1 MFEETQE
8 KMRRVLTILQTD
20 LSSIRTSQATPALVE
35 NIPVEAYEGA
45 GKLRV
50 KELAT
55 VTVEGYSTILVRPW
69 DQGVATKIVQAVERA
84 NIGLT
89 PVISGGFIRMVI
101 PPLSLERRQEY
112 IKLMR
117 RKLEATRVMIRQI
130 RAEERASIHEQK
142 EKGELSEDE
151 SFSREEMLQKLT
163 DEFIEKIDSLGK
175 NKEIELGTV

>member
-1 MFEETQE
+1 MFEEEQE
-8 KMRRVLTILQTD
+8 KMKRVLVILQTD
-20 LSSIRTSQATPALVE
+20 LSSIRTSQVAPALVE
-35 NIPVEAYEGA
+35 NISVEAYEGA

-50 KELAT
+50 KELAA
-55 VTVEGYSTILVRPW
+55 VTVEGHNTILVRPW
-69 DQGVATKIVQAVERA
+69 DQGVIVKIVQAIEKA

-89 PVISGGFIRMVI
+89 PVISSGFIRIVV

-117 RKLEATRVMIRQI
+117 RKLEATRIMIRQI
-130 RAEERASIHEQK
+130 RAEERANIREQRG
-142 EKGELSEDE
+142 KGELGEDE

-163 DEFIEKIDSLGK
+163 DEFMEKIDNLGK

>member
-1 MFEETQE
+1 MFEKAQE
-8 KMRRVLTILQTD
+8 KMRRVLATLQID

-45 GKLRV
+45 GKLRI
-50 KELAT
+50 KELAA
-55 VTVEGYSTILVRPW
+55 VTIEGHSVILVRPW
-69 DQGVATKIVQAVERA
+69 DQKVAAKIVQAVEMA

-89 PVISGGFIRMVI
+89 PAISGGFVRIVI
-101 PPLSLERRQEY
+101 PSLSLERRQEY

-130 RAEERASIHEQK
+130 RAEERVGIREQK

-151 SFSREEMLQKLT
+151 SFSQGETLQKLT
-163 DEFIEKIDSLGK
+163 DEFVEKIDSLGK
-175 NKEIELGTV
+175 NKEVELGTV

>member
-1 MFEETQE
+1 MFEEIRE
-8 KMRRVLTILQTD
+8 KMQRVLNTLQTD
-20 LSSIRTSQATPALVE
+20 LSSIRTSRATPALVE
-35 NIPVEAYEGA
+35 NIPVKAYEGT

-55 VTVEGYSTILVRPW
+55 ITVDGHSTILIQPW
-69 DQGVATKIVQAVERA
+69 DQGVVAKIVQAIEEA
-84 NIGLT
+84 NINLT
-89 PVISGGFIRMVI
+89 PVTDGGFIKIII

-117 RKLEATRVMIRQI
+117 RKLEAARVMVRQI
-130 RAEERASIHEQK
+130 RTEERINIREQK

-163 DEFIEKIDSLGK
+163 DEFIEKIGSLGEK
-175 NKEIELGTV
+175 KEIELGTV